1 VWIGQAVAA
10 AASHLKEKSKAR
22 AEETA
27 LKKARKQLVA
37 GSKGSAGRQSAEEQR
52 DRVAKELVK
61 SGAVRSNSGTVD
73 GRIQDMV
80 QRGKAERKN
89 K

>member
-1 VWIGQAVAA
+1 VAA
-10 AASHLKEKSKAR
+10 AASHLKENSKAR

-27 LKKARKQLVA
+27 LKKARKKLDEQRPR
-37 GSKGSAGRQSAEEQR
+37 SKGSAGRQSAEEQR
-52 DRVAKELVK
+52 DRTAKELVR

-80 QRGKAERKN
+80 QRGKAKREN